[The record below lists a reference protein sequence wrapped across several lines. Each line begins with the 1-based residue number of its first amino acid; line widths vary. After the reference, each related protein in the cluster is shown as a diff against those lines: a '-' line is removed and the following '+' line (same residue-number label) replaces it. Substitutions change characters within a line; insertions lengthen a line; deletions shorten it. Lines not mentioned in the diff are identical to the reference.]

1 MSEEKQYPSLGQ
13 QVKNLAQFSWD
24 LVQYI
29 HKSQGDPLTVS
40 DEIAEER
47 VKVCQKCEW
56 YDATQ
61 HRCKNCGCYLAPKVK
76 ISLESCPIGAWSSTQ
91 SDWMENFDQLLDK
104 IQKEEDIDNEQK
116 SD

>member
-47 VKVCQKCEW
+47 VKICQKCEW
-56 YDATQ
+56 
-61 HRCKNCGCYLAPKVK
+61 
-76 ISLESCPIGAWSSTQ
+76 
-91 SDWMENFDQLLDK
+91 
-104 IQKEEDIDNEQK
+104 
-116 SD
+116 